1 MAAGIYNM
9 IIEQGATFTRS
20 FTYTDDAGTAVNL
33 SSYSAR
39 MMARA
44 SYQSSAPLFNV
55 STATSGLAIPTPANG
70 TIVLTLTDAQ
80 TSALPCDGVYDL
92 EIVSP
97 AGVVTR
103 LLQGTVTLSG
113 EVTR

>member
-9 IIEQGATFTRS
+9 IIEQGATHTRS

-33 SSYSAR
+33 SGYSAR

-44 SYQSSAPLFNV
+44 AYQSSATLFSV
-55 STATSGLAIPTPANG
+55 STATSGLTIPTPANG

-80 TSALPCDGVYDL
+80 TAALPCDGVYDL

-97 AGVVTR
+97 SGVVTR
-103 LLQGTVTLSG
+103 LLQGLVTLSG